1 MQFELIS
8 PAVLPQILPQRL
20 AGREWPA
27 RVSACKLFATAYL
40 PATVGCWQPLLPL
53 LACVFV
59 RKCILY
65 IWQHFARAKVLH
77 SGIEAGAFS
86 DHMGAAFACDS
97 WPVGAQ

>member
-59 RKCILY
+59 RN
-65 IWQHFARAKVLH
+65 
-77 SGIEAGAFS
+77 AFS
-86 DHMGAAFACDS
+86 TYGNILHAPKFCIVA
-97 WPVGAQ
+97 